1 MARISKAEQEKAER
15 RHLRLS
21 YINDT
26 INYRKDY
33 EAIKRVAKINE
44 DYSKLDRD
52 YLSKEEENKLKER
65 YPLLQ
70 NLTKGEKLGISLL
83 VEAKKYRDN
92 YIQFKQLNKYIDE
105 ETIWLNAVV
114 WDYEEMEQLYN
125 FLIKVGVNTIYYTE
139 HSTGTL
145 DDMVWLHKLGAKI
158 VDTVVLDGDR
168 EGLVFKIC

>member
-1 MARISKAEQEKAER
+1 MARISKAEKEKAER

-44 DYSKLDRD
+44 DYLKLDGD
-52 YLSKEEENKLKER
+52 CLSKEEENKLKER

-70 NLTKGEKLGISLL
+70 NLTKGEKLGVSLL

-125 FLIKVGVNTIYYTE
+125 FLIKAIG
-139 HSTGTL
+139 
-145 DDMVWLHKLGAKI
+145 K
-158 VDTVVLDGDR
+158 
-168 EGLVFKIC
+168 GLFLKYVSKRFI